1 MVQTVSIVEA
11 KNQLSKLIQSVEAGE
26 EVVLTRHGQ
35 PVARLVSPLIQDQ
48 AQTTRQWVEQLRSYR
63 SGKDRGVQ
71 AGTSLAE
78 LIAAGRR

>member
-1 MVQTVSIVEA
+1 MHTVSIVEA

-35 PVARLVSPLIQDQ
+35 PVAKLVSPFVSDQGPSIQ
-48 AQTTRQWVEQLRSYR
+48 QWAEQLRSYR
-63 SGKDRGVQ
+63 SGRDLGAQEGSRL
-71 AGTSLAE
+71 SE